1 MRSLPAALLLLLV
14 VSCTPK
20 LEVSPA
26 ALPEGTLGQPF
37 EARVTV
43 HSNQTPL
50 GGGNILS
57 GALPP
62 GLRFAKV
69 ENGDTLPIRGV
80 PIRAGSFSFEL
91 ELWCFGTNAPGQKA
105 TRKYDVRIRD

>member
-1 MRSLPAALLLLLV
+1 
-14 VSCTPK
+14 
-20 LEVSPA
+20 
-26 ALPEGTLGQPF
+26 LGQPF

-43 HSNQTPL
+43 HNNQTPL
-50 GGGNILS
+50 GGGSVLS

-80 PIRAGSFSFEL
+80 PTRAGSFAFEL
-91 ELWCFGTNAPGQKA
+91 ELWCFGTNARGQKA
-105 TRKYDVRIRD
+105 TRKYDMRIR

>member
-1 MRSLPAALLLLLV
+1 MRSLLAALGLLLV
-14 VSCTPK
+14 ASCTPK

-26 ALPEGTLGQPF
+26 TLPEGTLGQPF

-43 HSNQTPL
+43 HNNETPL
-50 GGGNILS
+50 GGGNVLS

-62 GLRFAKV
+62 GLRLTKV

-80 PIRAGSFSFEL
+80 PIRAGSFAFEL
-91 ELWCFGTNAPGQKA
+91 ELWCFGTNARGQKA
-105 TRKYDVRIRD
+105 TRKYDVRIR